1 MGSLP
6 VGGVMWTEGGT
17 ARGRRGRSGVEALC
31 VPQANRADKIR
42 VEGAQLE
49 AFLS

>member
-1 MGSLP
+1 MASFL
-6 VGGVMWTEGGT
+6 VGGIQRTEVVTAGDLVGG
-17 ARGRRGRSGVEALC
+17 RGVEALC
-31 VPQANRADKIR
+31 VPQANRSDKIR